1 MAEENGNDAEEDIV
15 DVSPGQSR
23 GSAGLGFENFK
34 SLMRRAALVDY
45 AFSTTSGNF
54 TLKFSG
60 GRSLIVERRDEGFGL
75 HLDTVP
81 EREYQAPVPLI
92 FDALD
97 DYTLETTA
105 EILSALNEL
114 YAIVLLVQT
123 GRSEGLGDHMAT
135 GDKASTF
142 PLLTEDDKPLFV
154 SISQGSWFGDMWSK
168 TKAGFNALKTIG
180 LATSEQGREI
190 MLRRA
195 TAETEIKEAE
205 ADAARSDAIAK
216 RIDNLDRLAEL
227 YENRIKNLDENDPV
241 RVGFEDNYLKIQDFS
256 AQKLID
262 KKKSSG
268 DD

>member
-1 MAEENGNDAEEDIV
+1 
-15 DVSPGQSR
+15 
-23 GSAGLGFENFK
+23 
-34 SLMRRAALVDY
+34 
-45 AFSTTSGNF
+45 
-54 TLKFSG
+54 
-60 GRSLIVERRDEGFGL
+60 
-75 HLDTVP
+75 
-81 EREYQAPVPLI
+81 
-92 FDALD
+92 
-97 DYTLETTA
+97 
-105 EILSALNEL
+105 
-114 YAIVLLVQT
+114 
-123 GRSEGLGDHMAT
+123 
-135 GDKASTF
+135 
-142 PLLTEDDKPLFV
+142 
-154 SISQGSWFGDMWSK
+154 
-168 TKAGFNALKTIG
+168 
-180 LATSEQGREI
+180 